1 MGLVLLELG
10 LYLAAA
16 LPYCGRFKF
25 SSFHAAAT
33 LVAIVATALLHAV
46 SPPAAAVAPAHAPPS
61 NVLGTCAAAGDAA
74 SAGVRC
80 LRMRDAHGA
89 VVEFHEGAVWRPLY
103 LAGAAMAVLVV
114 DICWSSIDWS
124 RRAAPAR
131 VRE

>member
-1 MGLVLLELG
+1 MGLIVLELG

-46 SPPAAAVAPAHAPPS
+46 SPP
-61 NVLGTCAAAGDAA
+61 AAAGDAA

-114 DICWSSIDWS
+114 DICCSSIDWS